1 MTKQEA
7 YTAMVAADATYER
20 ALKAEYGRGAGNAR
34 YKTAH
39 ANPVVESARAAY
51 RAAGIAWWEAG
62 QQVETPAP
70 GRQATAGLLGV
81 LR

>member
-7 YTAMVAADATYER
+7 YDTMVAADATYER
-20 ALKAEYGRGAGNAR
+20 ALRAEYGRGAGDAR

-39 ANPVVESARAAY
+39 ANPVVESARVAY

-62 QQVETPAP
+62 QQAENPAP